1 MAVPQ
6 RRVFRIERYM
16 SPTGASN
23 NREQPPVA
31 SNDSGSSNKEV
42 LATIADLKAEIAEL
56 KRAAPDPVVEIK
68 SDPLDGLPEE
78 ERPEAEQLR
87 SELKEIYL
95 SIERTKKEIVSLHTN
110 GVNTSGFSRMTDELS
125 AVVDGTENATEAI
138 LSAAEN
144 IEQLA
149 SNLAAAI
156 TDESMNNMACD
167 VQDHVVKIFEACNFQ
182 DLTGQRVTK
191 VISSFQFIEDRVHH
205 MMEIWGGIDSFADI
219 EPEIPPESEGDKA
232 LLNGPAL
239 EGDTDVASQD
249 DIDALFD

>member
-1 MAVPQ
+1 MAIAQ

-16 SPTGASN
+16 SPIGASEG
-23 NREQPPVA
+23 REQPPVA
-31 SNDSGSSNKEV
+31 SNDSGSSNKDV
-42 LATIADLKAEIAEL
+42 LAAIADLKAEIAEL
-56 KRAAPDPVVEIK
+56 KRAAP
-68 SDPLDGLPEE
+68 
-78 ERPEAEQLR
+78 
-87 SELKEIYL
+87 
-95 SIERTKKEIVSLHTN
+95 
-110 GVNTSGFSRMTDELS
+110 ELS

-182 DLTGQRVTK
+182 DLTGQRVSK
-191 VISSFQFIEDRVHH
+191 VITSFKLIEERVHH

-219 EPEIPPESEGDKA
+219 EPDSPSEGEGDKA

-239 EGDTDVASQD
+239 AGDIDVASQD